1 MVEAAHGA
9 SKKKGSYFK
18 AQYYRLAGRRG
29 KKRALVAVGHS
40 MLTAIYHMLKNNC
53 AYYELGEDYFD
64 QINQEAVVK
73 RQVQRLEKMGYKVI
87 IEPVE
92 KAA

>member
-1 MVEAAHGA
+1 
-9 SKKKGSYFK
+9 
-18 AQYYRLAGRRG
+18 
-29 KKRALVAVGHS
+29 
-40 MLTAIYHMLKNNC
+40 MLKNHC

-87 IEPVE
+87 IEPVVQ
-92 KAA
+92 AA